1 MKNNLFISVI
11 VLALIGGAVYF
22 AMSKSQSTTPATT
35 SVSPT
40 AVMEEKPTSEAMIEE
55 GSVKEIVVEGSNF
68 KFVPDT
74 ITVKKGEKTRI
85 IFKSAGGMH
94 DFNVDELGIKTK
106 IINAGEEDAAEFTAN
121 EVGTFEF
128 YCSIGNHRQMGMK
141 GTLIVQ

>member
-1 MKNNLFISVI
+1 MKNNLLISVI

>member
-1 MKNNLFISVI
+1 MKNNLLISVI

-22 AMSKSQSTTPATT
+22 AMSKSQSTAPATT

>member
-22 AMSKSQSTTPATT
+22 AMSKSQSTAPATT